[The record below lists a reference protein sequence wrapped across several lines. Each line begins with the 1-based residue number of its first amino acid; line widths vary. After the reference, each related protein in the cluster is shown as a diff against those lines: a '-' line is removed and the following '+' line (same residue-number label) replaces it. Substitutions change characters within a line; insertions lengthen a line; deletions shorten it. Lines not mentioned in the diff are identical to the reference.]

1 MYKTAAA
8 AVLWLVF
15 GGAPA
20 ASAHEASA
28 QDPSAQEPIFSQPDK
43 QLQVNGRLKIPH
55 RTLYLPV
62 TQVKWMIHG
71 KFTARGGGFR
81 SASSSKEVTSDVDEA
96 RVRRIAQALHD
107 DLAAQ
112 AAAAGWTVRTRRDM
126 GADVPAYKPAAANEE
141 TGYPIDQ
148 VTSGKLKISYGV
160 FAPDGMPM
168 LMVSGM
174 TSPAGMAGLQGLG
187 AMAGMA
193 AMTGITQESY
203 RFARANPGVTLIV
216 DYGFATAALGE
227 TDSRMLGTEVAAAL
241 VMTGGVLA
249 YTANSQSVI
258 KIEDGIAVA
267 KGIGALEQ
275 ISRSGTGSNVMR
287 YLAGL
292 STVDKTG
299 YVWVPEWDRVEVE
312 AIRAG
317 KAFNSQVL
325 ARLER

>member
-1 MYKTAAA
+1 MYKSAVI
-8 AVLWLVF
+8 AVLWLAC
-15 GGAPA
+15 GSPA
-20 ASAHEASA
+20 ASA
-28 QDPSAQEPIFSQPDK
+28 QDTPAQEAIFTQPDK
-43 QLQVNGRLKIPH
+43 QLQANGRLKIPQK
-55 RTLYLPV
+55 TVYLPV
-62 TQVKWMIHG
+62 AQVKWMIHG
-71 KFTARGGGFR
+71 KFTARGGAFR

-96 RVRRIAQALHD
+96 RVRRIAQALYD
-107 DLAAQ
+107 DLAVQ
-112 AAAAGWTVRTRRDM
+112 CAAAGWTVKTRSEM

-160 FAPDGMPM
+160 FAPDGMPT

-174 TSPAGMAGLQGLG
+174 TSPAGMAGLQGFG

-203 RFARANPGVTLIV
+203 RFARANPGVTMIV

-227 TDSRMLGTEVAAAL
+227 TDSRMLGTEASATL
-241 VMTGGVLA
+241 VMTGGFLA
-249 YTANSQSVI
+249 YTANSQTVV

-267 KGIGALEQ
+267 QGIGTLQQ
-275 ISRSGTGSNVMR
+275 ISRTGTGTQVMR

-292 STVDKTG
+292 SSVDKAG
-299 YVWVPEWDRVEVE
+299 YVLAPDWDKVETE

-317 KAFNSQVL
+317 KAFNAQIV
-325 ARLER
+325 AKLEH